1 MNKLYYPV
9 LVLATVSIVGCSQKV
24 KEEEPDEL
32 SKISIPVEDRVVAIG
47 MDDGNAGSDTGIAS
61 GAIPSER
68 VVYFDYDSDLIRSEA
83 RTLLEAHAAYL
94 SANPNVK
101 IRLEGHADE
110 RGSREYNLALGERR
124 AEAVKRMLNI
134 LGTYDGQLET
144 LSYGEENPIS
154 WDHNERSWQLNR
166 RVEFIYP

>member
-1 MNKLYYPV
+1 MNKLYYPI
-9 LVLATVSIVGCSQKV
+9 LVLATVSIVSCAPKV
-24 KEEEPDEL
+24 KEEPKEL
-32 SKISIPVEDRVVAIG
+32 PQISIPIEDTTTGVG
-47 MDDGNAGSDTGIAS
+47 AGDAS
-61 GAIPSER
+61 GANIGIGTAIPNER
-68 VVYFDYDSDLIRSEA
+68 VIYFDYDSDLIRSESRA
-83 RTLLEAHAAYL
+83 LLEAHAAYL
-94 SANPNVK
+94 SAHPNVN

-144 LSYGEENPIS
+144 LSYGEENPIA
-154 WDHNERSWQLNR
+154 WEHGEESWQLNR